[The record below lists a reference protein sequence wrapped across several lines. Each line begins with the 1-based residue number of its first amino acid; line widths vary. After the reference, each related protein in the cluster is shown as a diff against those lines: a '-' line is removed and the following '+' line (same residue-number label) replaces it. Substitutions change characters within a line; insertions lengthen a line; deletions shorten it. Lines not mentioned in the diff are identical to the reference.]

1 MQMWYNPL
9 IMQRSVRFYML
20 SIIIPVHNVE
30 NWLNHCLTSILTS
43 VSESSDYEI
52 LLIDDGSTDRS
63 GIICDHFANSNRN
76 IRVRHTQQS
85 GVAAARNAGLEL
97 ACGEYICWVD
107 SDDYVSPDW
116 YSSITDVLSAEKP
129 DILVFDTTRFDNNSE
144 SYEIYGRAP
153 GQVNRDLFYSDVMR
167 DIRMLSG
174 LPNKVFKAS
183 LFADMRFDPELPL
196 LEDFAAMPRL
206 LESAQSVYYLPKR
219 LYYYRQHNSSLL
231 HHVTPERAFLSFK
244 IAQKRAEEVS
254 SQFRIAAETA
264 AAIQAYTFCRNQH
277 LYDGFHAD
285 KQQLHLCKSYV
296 RNRLFAICKE
306 SETPNLWKM
315 KLVLLALGFSKPL
328 KKNS

>member
-1 MQMWYNPL
+1 MPL
-9 IMQRSVRFYML
+9 LSV
-20 SIIIPVHNVE
+20 IIPVHNVE
-30 NWLNHCLTSILTS
+30 LYINKCISSLLASIGKSLSS
-43 VSESSDYEI
+43 VELI
-52 LLIDDGSTDRS
+52 LVNDGSTDSS
-63 GIICDHFANSNRN
+63 GKFCDQYASVCSSIHVIHQSN
-76 IRVRHTQQS
+76 S

-107 SDDYVSPDW
+107 SDDYVTPDW
-116 YSSITDVLSAEKP
+116 YSSITDVLSAGKP

-183 LFADMRFDPELPL
+183 LFADIRFDPELPL

-231 HHVTPERAFLSFK
+231 HHVTPERAFLSFS
-244 IAQKRAEEVS
+244 IAQKRAEEVI

-277 LYDGFHAD
+277 LYNDFHAD

-315 KLVLLALGFSKPL
+315 KLILLVLGFSKPL